1 MDGRMAGRDAER
13 AGVREGGTRT
23 VAGGEAGRTPGAARR
38 GGGNPLDTPE
48 EFGEAMRAI
57 ETLRNANGAAMTLCQ
72 LLTKWLGAIH
82 MDTDERPALS
92 GPLRAD
98 LARASAMAADTI
110 GWLST
115 LMKQVHFARAWLAR
129 EGVRSAGH
137 LAATPWPT
145 PAPAPDEAAVAAVF
159 LALHEQSDRIFIRPE
174 GQPPIRL
181 SRGDADRVH
190 AIAQAE
196 LAAKKAQEQK
206 GLEKARAEHAYREGI
221 DRSVQRLGELER
233 ELGLPAGS
241 MGRSPS
247 EIGEIDQVGRR
258 VDRVA

>member
-23 VAGGEAGRTPGAARR
+23 VTGGGRTPEGGGRGGGAARR
-38 GGGNPLDTPE
+38 GGGIPLDTPE

-82 MDTDERPALS
+82 MDTDERPSLS

-98 LARASAMAADTI
+98 LARASAMAGDTI

-129 EGVRSAGH
+129 EGVRSAGP

-145 PAPAPDEAAVAAVF
+145 PAPAPDEEAVAAAF
-159 LALHEQSDRIFIRPE
+159 LALHEQSRIFIRPE

-181 SRGDADRVH
+181 SRGDAERVH

-196 LAAKKAQEQK
+196 PAAKKAQEQK
-206 GLEKARAEHAYREGI
+206 GLEKAHAEHAYREGI
-221 DRSVQRLGELER
+221 SVRV
-233 ELGLPAGS
+233 GS
-241 MGRSPS
+241 VKN
-247 EIGEIDQVGRR
+247 D
-258 VDRVA
+258 D